1 MCRIFILTY
10 AVSKTRLP
18 LETEAIECSI
28 SDIAMHHQASIRSE
42 YRADIDGLRSIAV
55 LSVFFF
61 HLQPGQLPGG
71 FLGVDVFFVIS
82 GYLITGIILR
92 EQHLRSFS
100 FSHFYARR
108 IKRIFPALFVVLA
121 LSAVVA
127 TFLLVP
133 ETYTNF
139 MQSARYAAAQLAN
152 FFFSRKV
159 DYFNEG
165 FSGQPLLHTW
175 SLGVEEQF
183 YLFWPLLIFICFR
196 FFNNR
201 NVSGSNQYRQQPP
214 GLSLSGHSSFPA
226 NLNAPGDVQHIN
238 RKIAGVLL
246 LIAVT
251 SCWVCYVLSATSY
264 NLAFYMFYTRAFEFC
279 IGGFVALKLVRPP
292 EAKSLN
298 DLTGLLGILMLFF
311 SFFFI
316 KEEFLGRPFLQGSV
330 IIPCIGSALI
340 IYANSRTGFIN
351 RILAT
356 RLPSAIGKI
365 SYSLYLY
372 HWPVIIF
379 YKLYTDT
386 TEIGLSASVVI
397 IIISFILSILSY
409 LYVEQPAR
417 KTGLGDYRVITLAI
431 VVIVGFASLFKNFE
445 QYETASWRITRYDEM
460 ATTELPK
467 MQFAKGC
474 EERRENGLWYFH
486 CQEAPEKDTPI
497 IALVGDSHAPHYIL
511 AVTEW
516 AQKSGY
522 DVKFLARPGCPMLL
536 GDIRIDQGMFDDKY
550 LSQCQNALPSLQ
562 TNIVDDPRVAF
573 ILVAQ
578 RFDLFHDGKVHT
590 NENRVMSFKDS
601 EDKIVENHAQYYR
614 DQLAYTLKQIREAGK
629 EMVILKQVPIF
640 SDIDACNWQPRLKKL
655 FSQERLCEYD
665 TAFINKWQKPSS
677 DFIDEFALTQQVEIF
692 DPELYFDS
700 PLQNGLNTYHDTDHL
715 SEHGVRFMVPHFS
728 EVMDG
733 IIERKK
739 LPLNAQALYDKPL

>member
-1 MCRIFILTY
+1 
-10 AVSKTRLP
+10 
-18 LETEAIECSI
+18 
-28 SDIAMHHQASIRSE
+28 MHHPASIKRE

-55 LSVFFF
+55 LSVFLF
-61 HLQPGQLPGG
+61 HLQPGLLPGG

-92 EQHLRSFS
+92 EHHLRTFC

-121 LSAVVA
+121 FSAVVA

-152 FFFSRKV
+152 FFFSQKV
-159 DYFNEG
+159 DYFSEG

-183 YLFWPLLIFICFR
+183 YLFWPLLIYICFR
-196 FFNNR
+196 FFNNAD
-201 NVSGSNQYRQQPP
+201 VSDSNRSRQQPAAL
-214 GLSLSGHSSFPA
+214 GLSGRLSVPA
-226 NLNAPGDVQHIN
+226 HVNESGYAQLIN

-246 LIAVT
+246 LISVG
-251 SCWVCYVLSATSY
+251 SCWACFVLAATSY

-279 IGGFVALKLVRPP
+279 IGGFIALKMVQSPG
-292 EAKSLN
+292 AKSMN

-330 IIPCIGSALI
+330 VIPCIGSALI
-340 IYANSRTGFIN
+340 IYANSSTGSVN

-356 RLPSAIGKI
+356 RIPAAIGKI

-386 TEIGLSASVVI
+386 TEIGLSGSFGIIVV
-397 IIISFILSILSY
+397 SFILSILSY

-417 KTGLGDYRVITLAI
+417 KTGFGDYRVITLAI
-431 VVIVGFASLFKNFE
+431 FVIVGFSFIFKNFE

-467 MQFAKGC
+467 MQFAEGC
-474 EERRENGLWYFH
+474 QKRRENGLWYFH
-486 CQEAPEKDTPI
+486 CQKTPEKDTPI
-497 IALVGDSHAPHYIL
+497 IALVGDSHGPHYIL

-516 AQKSGY
+516 AKNNGY

-536 GDIRIDQGMFDDKY
+536 GDIRIEQGLFDDKY
-550 LSQCQNALPSLQ
+550 LKQCQNALPALQ
-562 TNIVDDPRVAF
+562 TYIVDDPRVAF
-573 ILVAQ
+573 VLVAQ
-578 RFDLFHDGKVHT
+578 RFDLLHDGKVHT
-590 NENRVMSFKDS
+590 NEFRMMSFKDS
-601 EDKIVENHAQYYR
+601 NDKIVEDHTQYYH
-614 DQLAYTLKQIREAGK
+614 DQLAFTLEQIRDAGK

-640 SDIDACNWQPRLKKL
+640 SDIDACNWEPGLKKL
-655 FSQERLCEYD
+655 FSQERLCDYD
-665 TAFINKWQKPSS
+665 TEFIDKWQKPSS
-677 DFIDEFALTQQVEIF
+677 DFIDEFALTYQVDLF
-692 DPELYFDS
+692 DPAPYFDS
-700 PLQNGLNTYHDTDHL
+700 PLQNGFNTYHDTDHL

-733 IIERKK
+733 IVERKK
-739 LPLNAQALYDKPL
+739 VPQHARVP

>member
-1 MCRIFILTY
+1 
-10 AVSKTRLP
+10 
-18 LETEAIECSI
+18 
-28 SDIAMHHQASIRSE
+28 MHHPAPIKRE

-55 LSVFFF
+55 LSVFLF
-61 HLQPGQLPGG
+61 HLQPGLLPGG

-92 EQHLRSFS
+92 EHHLRTFS

-121 LSAVVA
+121 FSAVVA

-152 FFFSRKV
+152 FFFSQKV
-159 DYFNEG
+159 DYFSEG

-183 YLFWPLLIFICFR
+183 YLFWPLLIYICFR
-196 FFNNR
+196 FFNNSGGSGR
-201 NVSGSNQYRQQPP
+201 NRSRKQPAL
-214 GLSLSGHSSFPA
+214 LSLSGPFSVPA
-226 NLNAPGDVQHIN
+226 NLNEAGYSQLIN

-246 LIAVT
+246 LISVG
-251 SCWVCYVLSATSY
+251 SCWACVVLAETNY

-279 IGGFVALKLVRPP
+279 IGGFIALKMVQSPG
-292 EAKSLN
+292 AKSLN

-330 IIPCIGSALI
+330 VIPCIGSALI
-340 IYANSRTGFIN
+340 IYANSSTGSVN

-356 RLPSAIGKI
+356 RIPAAIGKI

-372 HWPVIIF
+372 HWPLIIF

-386 TEIGLSASVVI
+386 TEIGLSGSLGI
-397 IIISFILSILSY
+397 IIVSFILSILSY

-417 KTGLGDYRVITLAI
+417 KTGLGDYRVITLAL
-431 VVIVGFASLFKNFE
+431 VVIVGFAWLFKNFE
-445 QYETASWRITRYDEM
+445 QYDTASWRITRYDET
-460 ATTELPK
+460 ATTELPE
-467 MQFAKGC
+467 MQFAEGC
-474 EERRENGLWYFH
+474 QKRRENGLWYFH
-486 CQEAPEKDTPI
+486 CQETPEKDTPI
-497 IALVGDSHAPHYIL
+497 VALVGDSHAPHYIL

-516 AQKSGY
+516 AKNSGY

-536 GDIRIDQGMFDDKY
+536 GDIRIDQGLFDDKY
-550 LSQCQNALPSLQ
+550 LRQCQDALPALQ
-562 TNIVDDPRVAF
+562 AHIVDDPRVAF
-573 ILVAQ
+573 VLVAQ
-578 RFDLFHDGKVHT
+578 RFDLLHDGKVHT
-590 NENRVMSFKDS
+590 NEYRMLSFKDS
-601 EDKIVENHAQYYR
+601 DDKIVEDHTVYYR
-614 DQLAYTLKQIREAGK
+614 DQLAFTLEQIREAGK

-640 SDIDACNWQPRLKKL
+640 SDIDACNWEPGLKKL
-655 FSQERLCEYD
+655 FSQERLCDYD
-665 TAFINKWQKPSS
+665 TEFIDKWQKPSS
-677 DFIDEFALTQQVEIF
+677 NFIDEFALTNQVEVF
-692 DPELYFDS
+692 DPAPYFDS
-700 PLQNGLNTYHDTDHL
+700 PLQNGFNTYHDTDHL

-733 IIERKK
+733 IIERKNV
-739 LPLNAQALYDKPL
+739 PQHAWVP

>member
-1 MCRIFILTY
+1 
-10 AVSKTRLP
+10 
-18 LETEAIECSI
+18 
-28 SDIAMHHQASIRSE
+28 MHHPATIRSE

-55 LSVFFF
+55 LSVFLF

-92 EQHLRSFS
+92 EHHLRTFS

-121 LSAVVA
+121 FSAAVA

-139 MQSARYAAAQLAN
+139 MQSGRYASAQLAN

-159 DYFNEG
+159 DYFSEG

-183 YLFWPLLIFICFR
+183 YLFWPLLIFICFL

-201 NVSGSNQYRQQPP
+201 TISGSNQSRQRSPV
-214 GLSLSGHSSFPA
+214 SGPSDHSSVSA
-226 NLNAPGDVQHIN
+226 NLNASGDAQLIN

-246 LIAVT
+246 LISVI
-251 SCWVCYVLSATSY
+251 SCWACYVLSATSY

-279 IGGFVALKLVRPP
+279 IGGFIALKLVRPP
-292 EAKSLN
+292 EAKSMN

-340 IYANSRTGFIN
+340 IYSNSSNGLVN

-356 RLPSAIGKI
+356 RLPAAIGKI

-386 TEIGLSASVVI
+386 TEIELSASVGI

-431 VVIVGFASLFKNFE
+431 VAIVGFASLFKNFE
-445 QYETASWRITRYDEM
+445 QYETASWRITRYDEL
-460 ATTELPK
+460 ATTEIPK
-467 MQFAKGC
+467 MQFAEGC
-474 EERRENGLWYFH
+474 QKRRENGLWYFH
-486 CQEAPEKDTPI
+486 CQDAPEKDTPI
-497 IALVGDSHAPHYIL
+497 IALVGDSHGPHYIL

-516 AQKSGY
+516 AKKSGY

-550 LSQCQNALPSLQ
+550 LRQCQNALPALQ
-562 TNIVDDPRVAF
+562 KHIVDDPRVAF

-590 NENRVMSFKDS
+590 NSKMMSFKDS
-601 EDKIVENHAQYYR
+601 EDKIVENHTQYYR
-614 DQLAYTLKQIREAGK
+614 DQLTYTLKQIREAGK

-655 FSQERLCEYD
+655 FSKERPCEYD
-665 TAFINKWQKPSS
+665 TAFIDKWQKPSS
-677 DFIDEFALTQQVEIF
+677 DFIDEFALTHQVELF
-692 DPELYFDS
+692 DPVHYFDS
-700 PLQNGLNTYHDTDHL
+700 PLQNGINTYHDTDHL

-733 IIERKK
+733 IIERKN
-739 LPLNAQALYDKPL
+739 PPQRAQALYDTPL